1 VQTNRP
7 VPFEVYCE
15 RCRVSFPIG
24 ARRCIHC
31 GGPTAASR
39 SNRSLR
45 HAPVAEPEPVPVE
58 GELEPEAVQRRFL
71 SPTTL
76 VWIVLIAAGY
86 FYRACGGEAP

>member
-31 GGPTAASR
+31 GGPTTASR

-45 HAPVAEPEPVPVE
+45 HAPAVEPEPV
-58 GELEPEAVQRRFL
+58 EPEIEPEVVQRRFI

-86 FYRACGGEAP
+86 LYRACGGEAP

>member
-1 VQTNRP
+1 MQTNRP

-86 FYRACGGEAP
+86 LYRACGGEAP